1 MASVHQ
7 VVEAGYSDPDSVIC
21 RRKVTVTRLQRA
33 ALRGKVCR
41 DPSPKRR
48 RMHMRLFQSWFRALP
63 WLIALLLAAALGG
76 CGATEGEGSGAP
88 GTLGVWLTDAPACGF
103 DAVNVTVRGVRV
115 HRSSTASDTDGG
127 WTEITLNP
135 SRKINLLDLTNGV
148 LEALGETPLA
158 PGHYTQLRLMLDP
171 NTGAGFANSVV
182 PTGGVETALAT
193 PSAVQSGIKLINEF
207 DVAPGERV
215 DLVLDFDACHS
226 IVRRGNGTF
235 GLKPVIKVTPM
246 VLNGVSGFVD
256 TALLGSN
263 VMVTA
268 QQNGE
273 IIQTTA
279 PRSDGYFLLARLA
292 PGNYDV
298 VFTADGRAT
307 AVITG
312 VPVASETDIVE
323 VSISGT
329 PTALPTSAMQE
340 VDGTAT
346 LDPASTG
353 TDVSVAARQTFGAS
367 PTLTVKSTTADE
379 TAGGA
384 YALVLPSGT
393 PQLAAHGA
401 LPIVFTPQPG
411 LAGLYA
417 VQASATGY
425 ATQSANV
432 NISAADATQNFV
444 LVVP

>member
-1 MASVHQ
+1 
-7 VVEAGYSDPDSVIC
+7 
-21 RRKVTVTRLQRA
+21 
-33 ALRGKVCR
+33 
-41 DPSPKRR
+41 
-48 RMHMRLFQSWFRALP
+48 MHMKRFQSWLRTSP
-63 WLIALLLAAALGG
+63 WLMTVLLAAAMGG
-76 CGATEGEGSGAP
+76 CGGGDGGGSGVGGSVVSTP

-115 HRSSTASDTDGG
+115 HRSSTAVDTDGG
-127 WTEITLNP
+127 WTTITLNP

-158 PGHYTQLRLMLDP
+158 SGHYTQLRLMLDP
-171 NTGAGFANSVV
+171 NMGMGLANSVV
-182 PTGGVETALAT
+182 PTGGVETALET

-207 DVAPGERV
+207 DVPPGERV

-246 VLNGVSGFVD
+246 VLNGVSGFID
-256 TALLGSN
+256 SALLGSS

-268 QQNGE
+268 QQNGA
-273 IIQTTA
+273 IVQTTA

-292 PGNYDV
+292 LGTYDV
-298 VFTADGRAT
+298 VFTADNRAT

-312 VPVASETDIVE
+312 VPVASVADIVE
-323 VSISGT
+323 VSTSGMPIT
-329 PTALPTSAMQE
+329 LPTSAMQKVE
-340 VDGTAT
+340 GAAT
-346 LDPASTG
+346 LDPASAG
-353 TDVSVAARQTFGAS
+353 TDVSVAAKQTFGTS
-367 PTLTVKSTTADE
+367 PTVTVKSTIADE

-384 YALVLPSGT
+384 YALVLPSGA
-393 PQLAAHGA
+393 PQLGAHGA
-401 LPIVFTPQPG
+401 LPIVFTPQAG
-411 LAGLYA
+411 LAGLYG

-444 LVVP
+444 LMP